1 MEWQEI
7 TQLNVETIKELN
19 KQGHPIA
26 IAYKIDNR
34 YIRYSLKQR
43 ELFEYLDRYAKRG
56 GVYYIIL
63 PKLY

>member
-1 MEWQEI
+1 MGWQEI

-19 KQGHPIA
+19 KRGHPIA

-34 YIRYSLKQR
+34 YIRYSLKQK
-43 ELFEYLDRYAKRG
+43 ELLEHLDKYAKRG
-56 GVYYIIL
+56 GVYYIVL

>member
-1 MEWQEI
+1 MGWKEI

-19 KQGHPIA
+19 KRGHPIA

-43 ELFEYLDRYAKRG
+43 ELVEYLDRYAKRG